1 MQYLYLF
8 IYLSAIWRRFYQSY
22 KDTLNISNLRLLD
35 FSF

>member
-1 MQYLYLF
+1 MKRL
-8 IYLSAIWRRFYQSY
+8 FYQSY